1 MRRPVDIDA
10 LLQSSPSDSLPLLLE
25 LARLQAA
32 RRRPRD
38 LLTQLE
44 RDGFVHA
51 SPLDQRLCNR
61 LDALA
66 LEAASDFEA
75 VQLSPV
81 APLGVCSVLAPTS
94 QDRTLSAQRGTE
106 VVSDPTNVM
115 ALMCARR
122 LAATPTQPVRLCT
135 VHQTLRAQALPDK
148 PGFTRHFR
156 LFALVEAGAA
166 QPDDGFEVATI
177 ARHIGVF
184 DRVFDLAGPALGCA
198 VRRRFV
204 RVLSTAPRR
213 VLAERAAIALAA
225 ALPHLAIERG
235 DLAQPY
241 YDGLRIMYFA
251 EPPAG
256 DPAPIGDLGLF
267 DWMGKLTANH
277 RLRMVASGMGIQ
289 LLPLL
294 YRPA

>member
-1 MRRPVDIDA
+1 MRRPADLDA

-25 LARLQAA
+25 LSRLQAA

-81 APLGVCSVLAPTS
+81 APLGVCSVLAPT
-94 QDRTLSAQRGTE
+94 
-106 VVSDPTNVM
+106 
-115 ALMCARR
+115 
-122 LAATPTQPVRLCT
+122 
-135 VHQTLRAQALPDK
+135 
-148 PGFTRHFR
+148 
-156 LFALVEAGAA
+156 
-166 QPDDGFEVATI
+166 
-177 ARHIGVF
+177 
-184 DRVFDLAGPALGCA
+184 
-198 VRRRFV
+198 
-204 RVLSTAPRR
+204 
-213 VLAERAAIALAA
+213 
-225 ALPHLAIERG
+225 
-235 DLAQPY
+235 
-241 YDGLRIMYFA
+241 
-251 EPPAG
+251 
-256 DPAPIGDLGLF
+256 
-267 DWMGKLTANH
+267 WMGKLTANH

-294 YRPA
+294 YRSA